1 MVILLKGRI
10 ISIVKVE
17 VVTKTTYVIDL
28 PIESFS
34 EIETD
39 KMSLS
44 QSDKMVIKFLEEKLH
59 VGVDEIASIKEVKR

>member
-1 MVILLKGRI
+1 M
-10 ISIVKVE
+10 
-17 VVTKTTYVIDL
+17 TKTTYVIDL
-28 PIESFS
+28 PIETFS